1 MRLKT
6 ISIRNFRL
14 LRRLTINLANED
26 TTTILVGPN
35 NSGKTSVMDAL
46 RLFTKPRT
54 PKGVAAP
61 KMTGISS
68 HDLSQ
73 IRHRDFKRIEAA
85 LLATV
90 ESEQKY
96 AIARHLAPR
105 MRMDLTFSY
114 DAAF

>member
-14 LRRLTINLANED
+14 LRRLTINLADED
-26 TTTILVGPN
+26 TTTILVEPN

-54 PKGVAAP
+54 PEGVAAP
-61 KMTGISS
+61 KISGISL

-73 IRHRDFKRIEAA
+73 IRHRDFKRIESA

-90 ESEQKY
+90 ESEQNC
-96 AIARHLAPR
+96 AIARRLAPR
-105 MRMDLTFSY
+105 MRMDLTFS
-114 DAAF
+114 

>member
-6 ISIRNFRL
+6 ISIWNFRL
-14 LRRLTINLANED
+14 LRRLTVNLANED

-35 NSGKTSVMDAL
+35 NSGKTSVMGAL

-54 PKGVAAP
+54 PGGVAAP
-61 KMTGISS
+61 KKTGISS
-68 HDLSQ
+68 HRLSQ

-96 AIARHLAPR
+96 AIPRRLAPR